1 MVKIL
6 EFAITILLIGGLIG
20 LILGASLMLEL
31 VFIR

>member
-6 EFAITILLIGGLIG
+6 EFAIIILLIGGFIG
-20 LILGASLMLEL
+20 LILGMSLMLEW